1 MSTRYDS
8 RPIGF
13 MPLVDAAT
21 WAGVSP
27 RTLKRWIQRGLP
39 TYQAGPREKV
49 LVRPSDIDQFLTR
62 KQVPTPDL
70 GAMVEEVVR
79 QLHPTRS
86 VD

>member
-1 MSTRYDS
+1 MPGAYERGY
-8 RPIGF
+8 
-13 MPLVDAAT
+13 MPLVEAAA

-27 RTLKRWIQRGLP
+27 RTLKRWIRRGLP

-49 LVRPSDIDQFLTR
+49 LVRPGDIDQFLTR